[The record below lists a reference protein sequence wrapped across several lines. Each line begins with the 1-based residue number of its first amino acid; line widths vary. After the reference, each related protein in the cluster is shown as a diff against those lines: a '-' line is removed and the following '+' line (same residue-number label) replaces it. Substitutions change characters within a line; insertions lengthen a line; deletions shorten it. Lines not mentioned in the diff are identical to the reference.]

1 MDSENNR
8 EWSTPGGKSCMCRWT
23 EMLLAYDECI
33 LTISTSLKASNEI
46 GSDVMY
52 TNILT
57 SWYYTYILSPDP
69 NTSLTD
75 LHSVT

>member
-1 MDSENNR
+1 
-8 EWSTPGGKSCMCRWT
+8 MCRWT

-33 LTISTSLKASNEI
+33 LTISISLKASNEI

-57 SWYYTYILSPDP
+57 SWCYTYILSPDP
-69 NTSLTD
+69 HTVVN
-75 LHSVT
+75 